1 MTKPPLRVAIAHEHA
16 ETRNAL
22 HAAVVALGH
31 TVQAHARDGTELKE
45 LIGRYRPDLVIV
57 QETLPDISGLEAVR
71 EIWGEGAIPMI
82 VVLDRH
88 NGRLL
93 DLPGA
98 SDVLAVLQEPVR
110 SADLIPVIPLAIERF
125 AELRDLRK
133 RADDLLCELD
143 NLPDD
148 SPSD

>member
-1 MTKPPLRVAIAHEHA
+1 MTEPPLRVAIAHEHA

-22 HAAVVALGH
+22 HAAVVQLGH
-31 TVQAHARDGTELKE
+31 TVQAHARDGSELKE
-45 LIGRYRPDLVIV
+45 RIGSDRPDLVIV

-71 EIWGEGAIPMI
+71 QTWGPGAIPMV

-88 NGRLL
+88 NGRLM

-98 SDVLAVLQEPVR
+98 SNVLAVLQEPVR
-110 SADLIPVIPLAIERF
+110 AADLIPVIPLATRRF
-125 AELRDLRK
+125 AELRDLRQ
-133 RADDLLCELD
+133 RADELLCELD

-148 SPSD
+148 FPPD